1 MSYITPDEKL
11 RLSFEPFTP
20 GDPPLGYMDVSQ
32 TQLSIARYSGGCVVN
47 GRHYVYFPQ
56 HDELWRDDVL
66 KMVHGWRR
74 TDAMAKEL
82 PGAESP
88 KNMELF

>member
-1 MSYITPDEKL
+1 MSYLTHAEKL
-11 RLSFEPFTP
+11 RLQLERPNAA
-20 GDPPLGYMDVSQ
+20 DVLGYAEVSQ
-32 TQLSIARYSGGCVVN
+32 TQLSIARHSGGCVVN
-47 GRHYVYFPQ
+47 GCRYTYCAAT
-56 HDELWRDDVL
+56 DELWRDDVL

>member
-1 MSYITPDEKL
+1 MSYFTPDEKE
-11 RLSFEPFTP
+11 RLSFEFMGK
-20 GDPPLGYMDVSQ
+20 GDTIGFMDVSH
-32 TQLSIARYSGGCVVN
+32 TQFSIARFYGGITYQ
-47 GRHYVYFPQ
+47 GRHYVYFPE

-66 KMVHGWRR
+66 AMVHGWRR

-82 PGAESP
+82 PGAEPP

>member
-1 MSYITPDEKL
+1 MSYLTDDEKA
-11 RLSFEPFTP
+11 RLQQEWTDLSAT
-20 GDPPLGYMDVSQ
+20 LGLANVSQ
-32 TQLSIARYSGGCVVN
+32 TQFSIARHFGGIRFQ
-47 GRHYVYFPQ
+47 GHQYVYFQ
-56 HDELWRDDVL
+56 EHDELWRDDVL

-82 PGAESP
+82 PGAEPP